1 MYAPAYHIAAG
12 QQRFQLVEIAWAF
25 CQPMEILGFGQG
37 TKECDGVA
45 RRCRFSERLRIRDDG
60 NEFMRTWPRNGPRQ
74 ETFRQRP
81 DFVTG
86 FHFRGWVFACFCLS
100 TKRSPCSAR
109 DRKVVFSLRA
119 SRRARSNK
127 SSAISIVVFINM
139 AAHTCIEMLPISSGI
154 HLLFNPANSSLRASG
169 ETGDCLWRTRAA
181 IRRLG
186 RVSTMLSHQL
196 ARTDNDKVARE
207 CNEAER

>member
-12 QQRFQLVEIAWAF
+12 QQRFQLVEIAWSF

-81 DFVTG
+81 DGFGRGTVTG
-86 FHFRGWVFACFCLS
+86 HL
-100 TKRSPCSAR
+100 RSMGINKQIGINR
-109 DRKVVFSLRA
+109 D
-119 SRRARSNK
+119 
-127 SSAISIVVFINM
+127 
-139 AAHTCIEMLPISSGI
+139 
-154 HLLFNPANSSLRASG
+154 HLLANAFG
-169 ETGDCLWRTRAA
+169 VTGL
-181 IRRLG
+181 
-186 RVSTMLSHQL
+186 H
-196 ARTDNDKVARE
+196 K
-207 CNEAER
+207 

>member
-1 MYAPAYHIAAG
+1 MRSRIFS
-12 QQRFQLVEIAWAF
+12 QFQSLNS
-25 CQPMEILGFGQG
+25 GF
-37 TKECDGVA
+37 
-45 RRCRFSERLRIRDDG
+45 
-60 NEFMRTWPRNGPRQ
+60 
-74 ETFRQRP
+74 RP
-81 DFVTG
+81 PPFVTG

-139 AAHTCIEMLPISSGI
+139 AAHTCIESFPYQVEFTCFLIQPIHRFEQAAKLGTVC
-154 HLLFNPANSSLRASG
+154 G
-169 ETGDCLWRTRAA
+169 ERGQPFADWVAFPPCFLT
-181 IRRLG
+181 
-186 RVSTMLSHQL
+186 QL

-207 CNEAER
+207 R